1 MRGYMILA
9 KGLGIFNI
17 IWAIITLFFLFLGS
31 QFSFFCGLLL
41 GILYIK
47 TGSGILRGEL
57 KARQRY
63 IKWIIPL
70 SILGILNILLFINP
84 KVGPGFRMSVGDV
97 IQFTWIYILFPIVVN
112 FIILFIPKVKEQ
124 FK

>member
-1 MRGYMILA
+1 MILA

-17 IWAIITLFFLFLGS
+17 IWAITILFFLFLGS
-31 QFSFFCGLLL
+31 QFQFFCGLLL

-70 SILGILNILLFINP
+70 SILGILNLILFTNP
-84 KVGPGFRMSVGDV
+84 KIGPGFHMSIRDV
-97 IQFTWIYILFPIVVN
+97 IQFTWMYILFPIVVN